1 MTSFVGLKRQ
11 PGVAE
16 PLGLNIAYI
25 CESTAAR
32 MGRADAAPRE
42 EVAVRVVA
50 SRWQL
55 HKRLK
60 YIGTVPE
67 CASLSAS
74 IVVFYDSVGGHVRVS
89 GLDPYRMLADIGL
102 LKVTGLIP
110 ARVQG

>member
-1 MTSFVGLKRQ
+1 M
-11 PGVAE
+11 
-16 PLGLNIAYI
+16 GLNVAYI

-42 EVAVRVVA
+42 EAAVRATVGGEPA
-50 SRWQL
+50 A

-67 CASLSAS
+67 HASLSAS
-74 IVVFYDSVGGHVRVS
+74 IVVFYGSVGGHVRVS
-89 GLDPYRMLADIGL
+89 GLDPYRMLADTGL
-102 LKVTGLIP
+102 LEVAGSIP